1 MSLDLY
7 GTSANAIAQ
16 GNARNQAVRDLNERI
31 RQHNTDVANQI
42 SGLKDQVKTTEQ
54 LQKFQQGAQALWTGK
69 GMPDKVKAFNDYYA
83 DKKAS
88 NPTTQSERTTRTN
101 AEENPAPE
109 ADATTP
115 ADAGAEAPASSSA
128 VAEASEVAGTEAGA
142 EGGELVGAGSK
153 LEEGIET
160 VAGKGSS
167 FAGKLGEAGGTL
179 MSAGAGAMDIY
190 ADYEA
195 SKKDGHFEIAGNNAW
210 EKAGNILQIGGA
222 IGDVVGTV
230 FPPAKLIG
238 GVFDLASA
246 ATNEIGEALDDKP
259 DKTLDARQQQETE
272 QQVAQPSADVLTT
285 GRVQ

>member
-7 GTSANAIAQ
+7 GTSSNAIAQ
-16 GNARNQAVRDLNERI
+16 GNMRTQQVRDLNERI
-31 RQHNTDVANQI
+31 QQHNTDVANKI
-42 SGLKDQVKTTEQ
+42 SGLKDQVKNTERIQ
-54 LQKFQQGAQALWTGK
+54 EFQQTAQALWTSK

-83 DKKAS
+83 NKQAT

-101 AEENPAPE
+101 AEENAPE
-109 ADATTP
+109 NDATTP
-115 ADAGAEAPASSSA
+115 EDANAEAPAESSA
-128 VAEASEVAGTEAGA
+128 VSESAEVSGEGEEA
-142 EGGELVGAGSK
+142 GELVGEGSK
-153 LEEGIET
+153 LEAGMET
-160 VAGKGSS
+160 VSKGAKW
-167 FAGKLGEAGGTL
+167 AGKLGEAGGTL

-195 SKKDGHFEIAGNNAW
+195 SKKDGHFEIAGNNNW

-222 IGDVVGTV
+222 IGDVVGTF

-246 ATNEIGEALDDKP
+246 ATNEIGEGLDDKA
-259 DKTLDARQQQETE
+259 DKDLSAEQTQETE
-272 QQVAQPSADVLTT
+272 QTVTAPTETLTT